1 MSTILGR
8 NNQEWIANMGL
19 AKPDIQEMYYKQF
32 GDQFYTLFDFIQDHG
47 MMVST
52 DREESSHFEE
62 GRLWGVDQVD
72 GAVAAGAAGAVVAVP
87 LKNTTVN
94 GVTTATFLQR
104 NDIVIVQNAAGAI
117 VKARVQNVT
126 VAGTTR
132 TAQLSPL
139 KQTEAIPALV
149 DADQIIN
156 LSNSWGEGTAQPE
169 SRRSQFDIEKSYLQ
183 IIKTTM
189 EITGSAKTDGTWLNG
204 LVETNRAFNR
214 EGNFVF
220 HKEQLN
226 AEYQQK
232 LKIGQ
237 IFLDGQ
243 VTDNPLAQVD
253 FDGNA
258 TQTTE
263 GAFEF
268 AETRGNVM
276 NVALNAFTLNDF
288 DTMEVY
294 DSGVRGNGEKLVM
307 SGLRREQEFNKLFK
321 QEFASTDASAL
332 IDNYRNENLK
342 GFESNSRRITRNFKV
357 YNSTRNSYIFGSIGM
372 LDNPQTFSATTTLAN
387 KYQAQALVMP
397 FGKTRDTKTSKLV
410 PYFGLAYK
418 EKNGYNR
425 LMEVWDDGSAKSVN
439 RIGPMDVDQLYIRS
453 HVGTKFACGVKWQ
466 LITG

>member
-1 MSTILGR
+1 MSTILG
-8 NNQEWIANMGL
+8 NTNQEWIANMGL
-19 AKPDIQEMYYKQF
+19 AKPDIQEMYYQQY
-32 GDQFYTLFDFIQDHG
+32 GDQFYTLFDFVQDHG
-47 MMVST
+47 MMTST
-52 DREESSHFEE
+52 DRDQSSHFEE
-62 GRLWGVDQVD
+62 GRLWGVDQVQ
-72 GAVAAGAAGAVVAVP
+72 GAVTVGVASTVKNVP
-87 LKNTTVN
+87 LKNVTVN
-94 GVTTATFLQR
+94 GVTTATFMQK

-117 VKARVQNVT
+117 VKARVLGIT
-126 VAGTTR
+126 VSGNDK
-132 TAQLSPL
+132 TAQLIPL
-139 KQTEAIPALV
+139 KAGQAIPVL
-149 DADQIIN
+149 ADGDKIIN
-156 LSNSWGEGTAQPE
+156 LSNSWGEGTSQPG
-169 SRRSQFDIEKSYLQ
+169 SRKSQFDIENSYLQ

-204 LVETNRAFNR
+204 LIETKKAFNR

-220 HKEQLN
+220 HKEQMN

-237 IFLDGQ
+237 MFLDG
-243 VTDNPLAQVD
+243 VTTTNAAALVD
-253 FDGNA
+253 SDGA
-258 TQTTE
+258 AVQTTE

-268 AETRGNVM
+268 AATRGNEM
-276 NVALNAFTLNDF
+276 SVALNAFTLNDF

-321 QEFASTDASAL
+321 SEFASTDASKL

-342 GFESNSRRITRNFKV
+342 GFEANSNRVSRNFKV

-372 LDNPQTFSATTTLAN
+372 LDNPQTFSASTTLAN
-387 KYQAQALVMP
+387 KYQSKALVMP
-397 FGKTRDTKTSKLV
+397 FGKTKDSKTAKLV

-466 LITG
+466 TITG